1 MDTSTAPNPILWNR
15 VKGAASFVGPL
26 GSEIEAEG
34 LRTRSLSKCSIN
46 PEFTPAF
53 RPGKVERLIFLDP
66 LG

>member
-1 MDTSTAPNPILWNR
+1 MDTSTAPNPILWNG

-26 GSEIEAEG
+26 ASEIEAEE
-34 LRTRSLSKCSIN
+34 LRTRSLSKYSVN
-46 PEFTPAF
+46 PELTPAF